1 MLQFKKLS
9 VNLALAVSLA
19 AFAGINSAQAE
30 NINIPLATDDPEIQA
45 VVDNVRTDV
54 DGKAMMRQTRDKI
67 KVAQVKRLPL
77 LRPLGDAISQVVST
91 RVRQETRD
99 RTRKT
104 QMAAMQ
110 DPMNPEGMPNF
121 IAPTFD

>member
-19 AFAGINSAQAE
+19 AFAGSNSAQAE
-30 NINIPLATDDPEIQA
+30 NINIPLPTDDPQIQA
-45 VVDNVRTDV
+45 VVDNVRADV
-54 DGKAMMRQTRDKI
+54 DGKALMRQTRDKI
-67 KVAQVKRLPL
+67 KVEQVKRLPL